1 MKSLKDAVERF
12 IDGESFL
19 VAAPGAIINV
29 RLPFFEN
36 VLSRRVRFAL
46 AVALIVPAHDREG
59 VWVLLVPRSGRGL
72 TLLKGLDISGVTKE
86 LVRSIRARI
95 QAETLGWPQ
104 LRFVVHGRAIGIA
117 ETNATQKHPRFSR

>member
-1 MKSLKDAVERF
+1 MKSLRDAVERF
-12 IDGESFL
+12 VDGESFL
-19 VAAPGAIINV
+19 AAVPGAIINV

-46 AVALIVPAHDREG
+46 VVALIVPAHDREG
-59 VWVLLVPRSGRGL
+59 VWVLLVPRSGRDF
-72 TLLKGLDISGVTKE
+72 TLLKGFGISGVAKE

-95 QAETLGWPQ
+95 QAETLGLPQ
-104 LRFVVHGRAIGIA
+104 LRLVVHGGAIGIA